1 MIQSIK
7 RLFIHA
13 AILALLLPGCGPE
26 GPQLAFQFTIARQP
40 LDSPLGG
47 PSPERGQPP
56 PGIDAFRICI
66 QDASGKKLV
75 CDDFLDLTIP
85 TVRVEGIPAG
95 SDRVVTFQG
104 YSIDPASRERDV
116 IWCGRATGINIH
128 DKGVTPVS
136 MLLTLC
142 GDFTETPAPL
152 GEGRVFHTATRL
164 TNGKIAIVGGY
175 VSMQPGVGC
184 SRTCTALTA
193 SSSVEIYDPDLG
205 TFTQA
210 MDLTHARGLHV
221 ARALSDGR
229 LLVAGGCQTASL
241 QSSFADADNPGSP
254 LRCLEPGPAATSAE
268 IIDPA
273 TANGQ
278 SFDIPSSIFAS
289 ALELGSEQLVLIG
302 GLDSTGNSQD
312 SALMLHAIGLSLTTT
327 EIPSVLDAK
336 RRSAT
341 SVAISIPGSDPAEGL
356 ILGGMPATNLNDPGL
371 FAERLIAGQGEV
383 FTSVPRFV
391 ETSIG
396 TGLPVMHASGARVS
410 PGRLLFSGGVFPGRF
425 LDQDMPFLPKPLT
438 NSAIIDMRTES
449 FQLLPAESQL
459 GIPRVF
465 HSTTVV
471 DSAGHALV
479 AGGFFKLDPTASTH
493 HQASAST
500 EAWDE
505 GMESF
510 TLVWL
515 RGEPVNMIYARAG
528 HTATQL
534 PNGTIL
540 FVGGLDDSSI
550 QNTAEIFSPFSAEL
564 GTEGLS
570 SL

>member
-7 RLFIHA
+7 RLLISVA
-13 AILALLLPGCGPE
+13 VMALGLPGCGPE
-26 GPQLAFQFTIARQP
+26 GPQLAFKFTIARQP

-47 PSPERGQPP
+47 PAPERGQPP

-66 QDASGKKLV
+66 QDATGKKLV
-75 CDDFLDLTIP
+75 CDDFIDLNAP
-85 TVRVEGIPAG
+85 SVKVEGIPAG

-104 YSIDPASRERDV
+104 YSVDPNSRELDV
-116 IWCGRATGINIH
+116 IWCGRTTGVDIH
-128 DKGVTPVS
+128 DKGITPVS
-136 MLLTLC
+136 MLISLC

-152 GEGRVFHTATRL
+152 LEGRVFHTATKL
-164 TNGKIAIVGGY
+164 TNGKVAIVGGY
-175 VSMQPGVGC
+175 VSLQTGTGC
-184 SRTCTALTA
+184 TRACTALTA
-193 SSSVEIYDPDLG
+193 SNSVEIYDPNLG

-210 MDLTHARGLHV
+210 MNLTHARGLHV
-221 ARALSDGR
+221 ARALPDGR

-241 QSSFADADNPGSP
+241 QSTFADADNPGSP
-254 LRCLEPGPAATSAE
+254 LRCLEPGAAASSAE

-273 TANGQ
+273 AANGQ
-278 SFDIPSSIFAS
+278 SFDIPSSIFAGS
-289 ALELGSEQLVLIG
+289 LELGSDQLVLVG
-302 GLDSTGNSQD
+302 GLDSAGNTQD
-312 SALMLHAIGLSLTTT
+312 SAVMLYAVGLSLTAT
-327 EIPSVLDAK
+327 EIPSVLAAK

-356 ILGGMPATNLNDPGL
+356 ILGGMPATDLNDPGL
-371 FAERLIAGQGEV
+371 FAERLVAAQGEV

-425 LDQDMPFLPKPLT
+425 LDQDMPFLPKPIGY
-438 NSAIIDMRTES
+438 SAIIDIRTES
-449 FQLLPAESQL
+449 FQLLPTESQL

-471 DSAGHALV
+471 DSAGHALA
-479 AGGFFKLDPTASTH
+479 AGGFFKLDPTARAH
-493 HQASAST
+493 HQASTSV

-505 GMESF
+505 ELQSF

-515 RGEPVNMIYARAG
+515 RGDPVNMIYPRAG
-528 HTATQL
+528 HTATRL

-540 FVGGLDDSSI
+540 LVGGLDDSSI
-550 QNTAEIFSPFSAEL
+550 QNTAEIFSPFSTEL
-564 GTEGLS
+564 GSEGLS